1 MTSTDY
7 TAALIQADVSDALG
21 VVAALQT
28 AAHRS
33 LAPFTPLKDP
43 YYKLN
48 HDLLLRAADL
58 IRALTAQT
66 VLDTTTGIWNR
77 RYFDQRLEQEI
88 SEAKRYSRP
97 LSLVFC
103 DIDWFKKLNDQFGH
117 QFADSVLEKIAQILS
132 SGRISDIACRCGG
145 EEFGIILPSTNAE
158 QGKEVVERLR
168 AAIESVVWPDH
179 TGLVVTASFGICDME
194 CLSGEVTAKELFKTA
209 DNALYT
215 AKNSGRNK
223 VMQYTP
229 KSAEAH
235 VWTLEE
241 ILRNE
246 G

>member
-1 MTSTDY
+1 MNNKDY
-7 TAALIQADVSDALG
+7 ENALLTADVTDALG
-21 VVAALQT
+21 VVAQLQT
-28 AAHRS
+28 AAHRT
-33 LAPFTPLKDP
+33 LAPFTPQKDLN
-43 YYKLN
+43 YKLN
-48 HDLLLRAADL
+48 YDLLLRAADI

-66 VLDTTTGIWNR
+66 VLDTTGIWNR

-117 QFADSVLEKIAQILS
+117 QFGDSVLEKIAQILS

-145 EEFGIILPSTNAE
+145 EEFGIILPSTSVE

-179 TGLVVTASFGICDME
+179 TELVVTASFGICDME
-194 CLSGEVTAKELFKTA
+194 CLGSEVTAKELLKSA
-209 DNALYT
+209 DKALYT

-223 VMQYTP
+223 VMQ
-229 KSAEAH
+229 S
-235 VWTLEE
+235 
-241 ILRNE
+241 LRNE